1 MIEIGE
7 NLALAI
13 IMVSV
18 CVVFS
23 VIFWRL
29 LQ

>member
-13 IMVSV
+13 MA
-18 CVVFS
+18 F
-23 VIFWRL
+23 VIGLTLVGITWVNK
-29 LQ
+29 